1 VEGLGSMNALK
12 KIVDLLAPLG
22 FVVIVG
28 ALAWER
34 WGKPLPGG
42 FRPWLVGG
50 LALVV
55 LHLLLRWEDVARRIG
70 RRQVKYGGNTLVV
83 VLVMLGILG
92 ALNYLAARN
101 SKKWDLT
108 RNQRYSLSD
117 QTKKVVSG
125 LEDEVKVT
133 YFQRTRDM
141 SRGQDRL
148 KEYQDLSGKL
158 KVEYVDPV
166 VSPAKAQLEDARGP
180 WPILILEKGEK
191 KERITSDS
199 EQDLTN
205 ALIKITREGKKTVCL
220 ATGEGERS
228 AEDTG
233 EAGFSGAKAALTKSQ
248 YEVKDVLL
256 LREKKVPTECTLIVV
271 AGPQKDLLPEATGA
285 VGAFVKDGGKALL
298 MVEPEFKESYPNLD
312 RLAREWNV
320 ELGKDVIVDVSG
332 MGQLFGA
339 GELTPI
345 ASEYPYHEITR
356 NFRLMTLFH
365 MARSAQAGKG
375 TAPDGVSAQDLVQ
388 TSARSWAE
396 MDLKVGAQLVF
407 DEKSD
412 RKGPVTLGT
421 AVTFRKASPTPTP
434 SPSASPGGEEPPKPP
449 EGRAVVFGDSDWA
462 SNSLLGFQ
470 GNQDFFLNVVA
481 WLSEDAD
488 MISIRP
494 REPEDQ
500 RLFLTRDQQR
510 SVGAVALAVIPG
522 LFVVLGVWTWW
533 RRRQ

>member
-1 VEGLGSMNALK
+1 MNALK
-12 KIVDLLAPLG
+12 KLVDLLAPLG

-34 WGKPLPGG
+34 WGKTLPGG

-55 LHLLLRWEDVARRIG
+55 LHLLLRWEDVAGRIG
-70 RRQVKYGGNTLVV
+70 RRQMKYGSNTLVI
-83 VLVMLGILG
+83 VLAVFGILG
-92 ALNYLAARN
+92 AVNYLVVRN
-101 SKKWDLT
+101 GKKWDLT
-108 RNQRYSLSD
+108 KNQRYSLSD

-125 LEDEVKVT
+125 LKQEVKIT
-133 YFQRTRDM
+133 YFQRGREM

-148 KEYQDLSGKL
+148 KEYQDLSDKL

-166 VSPAKAQLEDARGP
+166 VSPAKAQAADARGP
-180 WPILILEKGEK
+180 WPILFVERGDK
-191 KERITSDS
+191 KEKITSDS
-199 EQDLTN
+199 EQDVTN

-233 EAGFSGAKAALTKSQ
+233 ETGFSGAKSALTKNQ

-256 LREKKVPTECTLIVV
+256 LREKKVPAECTVIVV
-271 AGPQKDLLPEATGA
+271 AGPQKDLLPDATDA
-285 VGAFVKDGGKALL
+285 IRTFVKDGGKALL

-312 RLAREWNV
+312 ALAKDWNV

-332 MGQLFGA
+332 MGQMFGA

-345 ASEYPYHEITR
+345 AAEYPYHEITR

-365 MARSAQAGKG
+365 MARSASAGKG
-375 TAPDGVSAQDLVQ
+375 TAPEGVSAQDLVQ
-388 TSARSWAE
+388 TSAQSWAE
-396 MDLKVGAQLVF
+396 TDVKIGSELVF
-407 DEKSD
+407 DEKKD
-412 RKGPVTLGT
+412 KKGPVSIGA
-421 AVTFRKASPTPTP
+421 AVTVKKAASPSPSPSP
-434 SPSASPGGEEPPKPP
+434 SPSASPAAEEPPKPP

-462 SNSLLGFQ
+462 TNSLLGFQ

-488 MISIRP
+488 LISIRP

-500 RLFLTRDQQR
+500 RLFLTRDQQWW
-510 SVGAVALAVIPG
+510 VGLAALAVLPG
-522 LFVVLGVWTWW
+522 IFVVLGGWTWW